1 MNGVLGSRHPAWSWL
16 ARVLPALF
24 IVINATGATAQQTAQ
39 KDEKAASNPRMEVYG
54 FVMMDAIQE
63 FGTTDPDW
71 FDVMRPTKLEAFEDQ
86 FGEEGH
92 SRFGVRQTRF
102 GVKTFLPTGLGEV
115 FTQFEW
121 ELFGTG
127 VDAGQTTLRLRHAYA
142 ELGPVGAGQYWSPF
156 MDIDVFPNSI
166 EYWGPNGMAFF
177 RNVQL
182 RFMPVKGDS
191 RVTIAIE
198 RPGASADQ
206 GEFEDRIELQNV
218 IGRFSLPD
226 FSAEGRFGGKW
237 GYVELAGILRP
248 MKWDDVLPDTFD
260 LSGDALGWGLSL
272 SSNVKPWSKTVF
284 RFQVVGG
291 EGVQNYM
298 NDAPA
303 DVGIELN
310 PGNTR
315 RPIEGKALGMLGLV
329 GFLDYQWSRLF
340 STSLGYSQLEIDN
353 TDGQADNAFKKG
365 RYALINLL
373 YYPTTN
379 VMIGGEL
386 QWADRENASDD
397 FTSDNVRFQVSA
409 RVNYS
414 LKFWNEI
421 KASDDE
427 D

>member
-1 MNGVLGSRHPAWSWL
+1 MMHTGSRSRLPVQRWL
-16 ARVLPALF
+16 VAALPAVL
-24 IVINATGATAQQTAQ
+24 VVMAAQAARAQ
-39 KDEKAASNPRMEVYG
+39 DNQKAAINPRMEIYG
-54 FVMMDAIQE
+54 YVMTDVIQQ
-63 FGTTDPDW
+63 FGQNHPDW
-71 FDVMRPTKLEAFEDQ
+71 FDVVRPTKLPAFDGQ
-86 FGEEGH
+86 FGEDGH
-92 SRFGVRQTRF
+92 SWFSARQTRI

-121 ELFGTG
+121 ELFGVG
-127 VDAGQTTLRLRHAYA
+127 VDAGQTTIRLRHAYA
-142 ELGPVGAGQYWSPF
+142 ELGHFGAGQYWSPF

-182 RFMPVKGDS
+182 RYMPVKGDS
-191 RVTIAIE
+191 RVTLALE
-198 RPGASADQ
+198 RPGASGDQ
-206 GEFEDRIELQNV
+206 GRFEDRVELQN
-218 IGRFSLPD
+218 IRGRFSLPD
-226 FSAEGRFGGKW
+226 FSAEGRLGGKW

-248 MKWDDVLPDTFD
+248 MKWDDVLADTFD

-272 SSNVKPWSKTVF
+272 SSNLKPWSKTVF

-291 EGVQNYM
+291 EGVQNYF

-303 DVGIELN
+303 DVGPVVN

-315 RPIEGKALGMLGLV
+315 RPIEGQALGVLGLT

-340 STSLGYSQLEIDN
+340 STSLGYSRVDIDN
-353 TDGQADNAFKKG
+353 TDGQADEAFKSG
-365 RYALINLL
+365 QYALINLL

-386 QWADRENASDD
+386 QWAQRENAFND
-397 FTSDNVRFQVSA
+397 FTSDDVRFQFSA

-414 LKFWNEI
+414 LKFWEEQ
-421 KASDDE
+421 KASNDD
-427 D
+427 